1 MADSTS
7 SRKSP
12 QACADLTELRAE
24 IDRLDRDLVALLAI
38 RTGYVARAAQLKKN
52 RAAIVDQARIEQI
65 IARVRSQATGHGV
78 EPQVIEAIYR
88 AMIAAFI
95 AYEERIFD
103 RDKD

>member
-1 MADSTS
+1 MTDPLSP
-7 SRKSP
+7 RKPP

-24 IDRLDRDLVALLAI
+24 IDRLDHDLVALLAS

-65 IARVRSQATGHGV
+65 IAKVRSQATGLGV

-88 AMIAAFI
+88 AMIAAYI
-95 AYEERIFD
+95 AYEERMFD
-103 RDKD
+103 RDKG

>member
-1 MADSTS
+1 MTDPLSP
-7 SRKSP
+7 RKPP
-12 QACADLTELRAE
+12 QACADLTELRGE
-24 IDRLDRDLVALLAI
+24 IDRLDHDLVALLAS

-65 IARVRSQATGHGV
+65 IAKVRFQATGLGV

-88 AMIAAFI
+88 AMIDAYI
-95 AYEERIFD
+95 AYEQRMFD